1 MVLILIGVQVA
12 EKILRVGNMVL
23 GGRKS
28 GVRRA
33 AHLVVL
39 LVIQQQVR
47 FAGVVFIHLEIYVL
61 GHGDGEGKVHPIGV
75 RVLVSRRRHRGGQDG
90 LPGTLCAGGISHGA
104 GIGDAPQLVVFVV
117 LDAGV
122 DADTEGGHRRQRD
135 AGDDQQ
141 YAE

>member
-1 MVLILIGVQVA
+1 MLFRSI
-12 EKILRVGNMVL
+12 
-23 GGRKS
+23 
-28 GVRRA
+28 
-33 AHLVVL
+33 
-39 LVIQQQVR
+39 
-47 FAGVVFIHLEIYVL
+47 
-61 GHGDGEGKVHPIGV
+61 
-75 RVLVSRRRHRGGQDG
+75 LVSRRRHRGGQDG
-90 LPGTLCAGGISHGA
+90 LPGPLGAGGVSHGA